1 MLPTPS
7 AGRWSM
13 PKKGRSKLTQGKGTR
28 NGNAA
33 PRPTGSKPAP
43 AAAEASGAGSSSARK
58 PGAKDKRERAAA
70 AESGGG
76 GSLAECDPLAMPAAA
91 ARDQNMK
98 DSEDW

>member
-1 MLPTPS
+1 VAS
-7 AGRWSM
+7 SV
-13 PKKGRSKLTQGKGTR
+13 
-28 NGNAA
+28 
-33 PRPTGSKPAP
+33 AP
-43 AAAEASGAGSSSARK
+43 AAVDPFAAAAAAG
-58 PGAKDKRERAAA
+58 GGA